1 MDIDLN
7 AEPDQQMQEKEHDEV
22 SHTNAIVQV
31 MNEGMISMHI
41 YKEVRQGYQDYACT
55 VLF

>member
-7 AEPDQQMQEKEHDEV
+7 AEPDQEIEEDNADG

-31 MNEGMISMHI
+31 VNEGMMII
-41 YKEVRQGYQDYACT
+41 CNPAV
-55 VLF
+55 F